1 MTDVYFAHGAL
12 ICFIVVVAFLL
23 LKLLVDFII
32 SKIPVKVIKGEL
44 IRIGFGKEYYDI
56 TLPRVP
62 TIDDATCSVTIRD
75 EHGKKRKFKMAN
87 AYSQSLAQA
96 DSNSKTHEAEF
107 YVRGKRLV
115 KVVMDGNT
123 IGA

>member
-1 MTDVYFAHGAL
+1 MIPFIELPAFVQGL
-12 ICFIVVVAFLL
+12 IGVCTVLL
-23 LKLLVDFII
+23 LFTTVVNVILEISNYTPVFKNSVFVANKEVDNM
-32 SKIPVKVIKGEL
+32 V
-44 IRIGFGKEYYDI
+44 
-56 TLPRVP
+56 TVP
-62 TIDDATCSVTIRD
+62 TIDDATSSVTIRD
-75 EHGKKRKFKMAN
+75 EHGKKRKFKMSN